1 MSLHTLN
8 PKRTLKKKKDPKG
21 SKPINANQNEI

>member
-8 PKRTLKKKKDPKG
+8 PKRTLKKKDPKG